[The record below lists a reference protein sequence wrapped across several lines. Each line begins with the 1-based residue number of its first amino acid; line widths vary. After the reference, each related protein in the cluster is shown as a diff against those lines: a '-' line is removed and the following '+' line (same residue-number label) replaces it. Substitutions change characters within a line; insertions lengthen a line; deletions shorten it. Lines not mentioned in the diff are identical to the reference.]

1 MKQNPTWENEKQFVF
16 NTNTN
21 QFNKLQ
27 HSEISDLAQS

>member
-16 NTNTN
+16 NTNAN